1 LTKTSAML
9 FALFVCQVA
18 LPQTSGK
25 DDCTPGDGRYCV
37 YRKAETRT
45 CKVWTADTLDGPQL
59 LGPFDKQE
67 DAVAAMCN
75 VYSPG
80 SDDPT
85 KCSHTD
91 PTDACKT
98 GKSEKKKK

>member
-1 LTKTSAML
+1 MIKTCAVFLAL
-9 FALFVCQVA
+9 FASHVA
-18 LPQTSGK
+18 YSQSQSK
-25 DDCTPGDGRYCV
+25 DECTPGDGSYCV

-59 LGPFDKQE
+59 LGPFDKKD

-91 PTDACKT
+91 PADACKT
-98 GKSEKKKK
+98 MKPKKSK